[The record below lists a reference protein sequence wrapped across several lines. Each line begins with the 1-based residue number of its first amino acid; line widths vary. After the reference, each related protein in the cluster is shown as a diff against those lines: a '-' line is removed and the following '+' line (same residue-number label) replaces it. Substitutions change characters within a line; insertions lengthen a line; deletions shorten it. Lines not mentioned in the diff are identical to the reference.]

1 MVLFDHV
8 LGYQAP
14 KTELLMRGCIREPCK
29 KYRGRPPLE
38 QVDVGHN
45 SDLNIQLRN
54 NCFYQHQRVGN
65 SSCFK
70 NNRFPRP
77 RNINLSKAKKQLNR
91 QLKTKNIAIKIK
103 RRKQKL
109 LEHLTTEEFERIGDN
124 KTVK

>member
-8 LGYQAP
+8 LGYQALE
-14 KTELLMRGCIREPCK
+14 TELLMRHCKRETCK
-29 KYRGRPPLE
+29 KCRDRPPLE
-38 QVDVGHN
+38 QVGVGHN

-77 RNINLSKAKKQLNR
+77 RNINLSKAKKQL
-91 QLKTKNIAIKIK
+91 KFKIISI
-103 RRKQKL
+103 
-109 LEHLTTEEFERIGDN
+109 FYSIIFA
-124 KTVK
+124 